1 MSKMHK
7 RRKNKRKDLLKKE
20 RNTRYILYIYKE
32 YIFNIF
38 WDMDKIKKTTTGYR
52 DPTKITFFFFFFSKK
67 GAKRIYF
74 SILNALN
81 GIILKGIYLGFRLAR
96 AELRAYD
103 LW

>member
-52 DPTKITFFFFFFSKK
+52 DPTKITFFFLFF
-67 GAKRIYF
+67 
-74 SILNALN
+74 
-81 GIILKGIYLGFRLAR
+81 
-96 AELRAYD
+96 
-103 LW
+103 